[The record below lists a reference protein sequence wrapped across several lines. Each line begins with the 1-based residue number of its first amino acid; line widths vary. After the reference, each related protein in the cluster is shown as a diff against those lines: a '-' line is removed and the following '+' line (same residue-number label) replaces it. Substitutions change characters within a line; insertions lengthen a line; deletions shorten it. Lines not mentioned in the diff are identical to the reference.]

1 MSHPPQFAPLPVQN
15 LSVFPAEA
23 FRVTHGVNLGDPIAD
38 ASDLILEDVYGLDE
52 RAKMQRLAICAGQE
66 DGRFFIAQGS
76 AAGHPGAP
84 LFLDCLTVF
93 MSTHGATEEALV
105 LVEVSPEDG
114 SIVQTYLYPLTPL
127 KAKTGYS
134 LVTIDRDGA
143 HARLAESACISFTRG
158 THITLAGGRQCLIE
172 DLKVGDQVLTRDSG
186 AQQVRWIGE
195 QTVRASGAFAPI
207 VIAPGTLNNTGA
219 LTVSPNHRLF
229 VYQRVDAMG
238 AGQKELLIKARLL
251 VNDTTVTRAEGGFVD
266 YFQILFDKHEII
278 YAEGIASESLMVDIT
293 TRPAIPSSVQGQ
305 LPEDTPGD
313 HGARELDEAD
323 LVKQNAVDLLRRAS
337 TL

>member
-1 MSHPPQFAPLPVQN
+1 MSQSSQNAPLPVHN
-15 LSVFPAEA
+15 LSVYGAGA

-52 RAKMQRLAICAGQE
+52 RAKTQRLAITAGEDTGQFIIAPGSEAGQ
-66 DGRFFIAQGS
+66 
-76 AAGHPGAP
+76 PGAQV
-84 LFLDCLTVF
+84 FLDCLTVF
-93 MSTHGATEEALV
+93 MGTHGGTQEALV
-105 LVEVSPEDG
+105 LVEVAPDSG
-114 SIVQTYLYPLTPL
+114 AIVQTFLYPLTPL
-127 KAKTGYS
+127 RAKTGYS
-134 LVTIDRDGA
+134 LVTIDREGA
-143 HARLAESACISFTRG
+143 HARLAESACVSFTRG
-158 THITLAGGRQCLIE
+158 THITLADGCQCLIE

-186 AQQVRWIGE
+186 PQKVRWIGE

-207 VIAPGTLNNTGA
+207 VIAPGALNNTGA
-219 LTVSPNHRLF
+219 LTVSPDHRLF

-238 AGQKELLIKARLL
+238 AGQKELLVKARLL

-278 YAEGIASESLMVDIT
+278 YAEGIASESLMVNTT
-293 TRPAIPSSVQGQ
+293 TRPAIPGEVHDQ
-305 LPEDTPGD
+305 LPADAQGN

-323 LVKQNAVDLLRRAS
+323 LAKQNAVDLLRRVS